1 MAEKTEQPTPKKLK
15 KAREEGQ
22 VARSGDLSQAFL
34 FAVALGVL
42 MMTGE
47 GMQATL
53 LRIMMDFYSP
63 TVLTGDLPTERMLGQ
78 FAQGI
83 RTGLATVL
91 PLFGAIFI
99 GSIAV
104 NFLQVGAS
112 VTMKPLMPKIDKLN
126 PINGL
131 KKYTQAHTYIELVK
145 NLFKLL
151 IIFLLAYVTIKGDLR
166 DILLTSQTTLTAAV
180 ALTSLLFFGFF
191 KKVAAVFGV
200 IGAADFMLQKK
211 QHNKQLMM
219 SKEEVE
225 REYKE
230 DEGDPHIKH
239 QRQHFMQ
246 ELIDHAVAKHVP
258 EATGVVRNPTHIAIA
273 FKYDAA
279 KMNAPRVTAKGKDKV
294 AQEIMRLAEKNDV
307 PILTNVPLAHAL
319 YKVELD
325 AEIPEDLYAAM
336 AAIIQLIEE
345 LEAKRKGGPP
355 PEEPPEVIQ

>member
-34 FAVALGVL
+34 FAVSLGVL
-42 MMTGE
+42 MMMGE

-53 LRIMMDFYSP
+53 LKIMLETFKPAM
-63 TVLTGDLPTERMLGQ
+63 LTGDLPTERMLGQ
-78 FAQGI
+78 FGQSMKD
-83 RTGLATVL
+83 GLITLL

-104 NFLQVGAS
+104 SFLQVGAMVS
-112 VTMKPLMPKIDKLN
+112 VKAMTPKLDKIN
-126 PINGL
+126 PINGF
-131 KKYTQAHTYIELVK
+131 KKFTQAHTYIELVK
-145 NLFKLL
+145 NLLKLL
-151 IIFLLAYVTIKGDLR
+151 IIFLLAYVTIKGELR
-166 DILLTSQTTLTAAV
+166 DILLTSQSTLTAAV
-180 ALTSLLFFGFF
+180 ALTSLLFFDFF
-191 KKVAAVFGV
+191 KKVAAVFAV

-219 SKEEVE
+219 SREEVE

-258 EATGVVRNPTHIAIA
+258 EATGVVRNPTHLAIA
-273 FKYDAA
+273 FKYDAQT
-279 KMNAPRVTAKGKDKV
+279 MNAPRVTAKGKDRI
-294 AQEIMRLAEKNDV
+294 AQELMRLAEQHDV
-307 PILTNVPLAHAL
+307 PVLTNVPLAHAL
-319 YKVELD
+319 YRVELD
-325 AEIPEDLYAAM
+325 AEIPEDLYSAM
-336 AAIIQLIEE
+336 ATIIQVIEE
-345 LEAKRKGGPP
+345 LEAKRKNPAP
-355 PEEPPEVIQ
+355 PEEN

>member
-22 VARSGDLSQAFL
+22 VAKSGDLSQAFL

-42 MMTGE
+42 MMMGE

-53 LRIMMDFYSP
+53 LKIMIEFSKPAM
-63 TVLTGDLPTERMLGQ
+63 LTGDLPNDRLLAQFGQ
-78 FAQGI
+78 AI
-83 RTGLATVL
+83 REGLFSLL
-91 PLFGAIFI
+91 PLFGALFV
-99 GSIAV
+99 GAIAV
-104 NFLQVGAS
+104 SFLQVGAVVS
-112 VTMKPLMPKIDKLN
+112 VKALTPKLDKVN
-126 PINGL
+126 PINGF
-131 KKYTQAHTYIELVK
+131 KRFTQAHTYIELIK
-145 NLFKLL
+145 NLLKLL

-180 ALTSLLFFGFF
+180 ALAALLFFGFF
-191 KKVAAVFGV
+191 KKVAAVFAV

-239 QRQHFMQ
+239 ARQHFMQ
-246 ELIDHAVAKHVP
+246 ELIDHAIAKHVP
-258 EATGVVRNPTHIAIA
+258 EATGVVRNPTHLAIA
-273 FKYDAA
+273 FKYDAQT
-279 KMNAPRVTAKGKDKV
+279 MNAPRVTAKGKDRI
-294 AQEIMRLAEKNDV
+294 AQEIVKLAEKSDV
-307 PILTNVPLAHAL
+307 PVLTNVPLAHAL

-325 AEIPEDLYAAM
+325 AEIPEDLYSAM
-336 AAIIQLIEE
+336 ATIIQVIEE
-345 LEAKRKGGPP
+345 LEAKRKNPP
-355 PEEPPEVIQ
+355 APEAD